1 MPVIVRGIVPGP
13 PTGIVP
19 FQTAPR
25 EFTVSPFARR
35 AGFAPVSFVLL
46 AAAFASPAFA
56 SFPEHTDAVPSPAID
71 PGFPILAPTSTFS
84 LPPQFVDLEDSGST
98 AAEEDEMVAE
108 TYPVQE
114 VLNAIQQLSP
124 KYTMIINLY
133 AMEKMGH
140 KEISEQLANS
150 QGTSKSQLSRAR
162 MMLKQILEKKKK
174 CGSE

>member
-1 MPVIVRGIVPGP
+1 MFERYGQKMYGIALRYSAGPDDAYDLLQDSFIKIFDNISAYNGQSHVTAWMSRVIINLAITKFRKQKRG
-13 PTGIVP
+13 
-19 FQTAPR
+19 
-25 EFTVSPFARR
+25 
-35 AGFAPVSFVLL
+35 
-46 AAAFASPAFA
+46 
-56 SFPEHTDAVPSPAID
+56 
-71 PGFPILAPTSTFS
+71 
-84 LPPQFVDLEDSGST
+84 PQFVDLDDSGYT

-124 KYTMIINLY
+124 KYRLIINLY

-140 KEISEQLANS
+140 KEIAEQLGIS

-174 CGSE
+174 FGSE